1 MLPANAAQ
9 VAARTFQTSA
19 PRHGLVSTVGW
30 LGILGTVAGPGI
42 PGVSEKYATV
52 LAKDEHKT
60 LAWLGGMI
68 VFGSMVKMG
77 SGGGSDAAPE
87 GSGSDAEF
95 EAFLKELEGEDSSA
109 TASSARCG
117 PCT

>member
-1 MLPANAAQ
+1 MGDSEMNALRSIVRVAPAT
-9 VAARTFQTSA
+9 RSFQTSA
-19 PRHGLVSTVGW
+19 PRQGLVSTVGW

-42 PGVSEKYATV
+42 PGVDKKYAEV

-77 SGGGSDAAPE
+77 SGGGSEEAGAGGDDSA
-87 GSGSDAEF
+87 DF
-95 EAFLKELEGEDSSA
+95 EAFFKELEAEDKK
-109 TASSARCG
+109 
-117 PCT
+117 

>member
-1 MLPANAAQ
+1 MGTVQAKMNGLRNLAR
-9 VAARTFQTSA
+9 VAPHATRSFQTSA

-42 PGVSEKYATV
+42 PGVSEKYAEV

-60 LAWLGGMI
+60 LAWLGGMV

-77 SGGGSDAAPE
+77 SGGGDEAPASDDSA
-87 GSGSDAEF
+87 DF
-95 EAFLKELEGEDSSA
+95 EAFLKELEAEDKK
-109 TASSARCG
+109 
-117 PCT
+117 